1 MCGQSFSHHHALL
14 RHKRTNSEVQCRRQ
28 DSHNH
33 FGCEAAVAG
42 EFVKDIWDGG
52 TSNKV
57 WEDWSADELQTK
69 NPLLMLQQRLV
80 ARSTPGSLPPFLVNK
95 VFDVLTEKREDCSW
109 IDYLDVYYVINKT
122 ALSMTDADEMLRT
135 FIRILLRKDM
145 HSTLPKSC
153 RVIKKAV
160 QKAVLS
166 HFTYVTFKF
175 RLPYEWFTAQ
185 YAAMESV
192 ASGHF
197 ITVMEVL
204 AEMLIEIPVESF
216 NFFPVELRNQDGE
229 RMFREPA
236 TGHVFKEYCKIVK
249 EKCGDG
255 VYPLTIVINGDS
267 LILNKTG
274 ICHDIKMTLRL
285 H

>member
-1 MCGQSFSHHHALL
+1 M
-14 RHKRTNSEVQCRRQ
+14 
-28 DSHNH
+28 
-33 FGCEAAVAG
+33 
-42 EFVKDIWDGG
+42 
-52 TSNKV
+52 
-57 WEDWSADELQTK
+57 
-69 NPLLMLQQRLV
+69 
-80 ARSTPGSLPPFLVNK
+80 
-95 VFDVLTEKREDCSW
+95 
-109 IDYLDVYYVINKT
+109 NKT
-122 ALSMTDADEMLRT
+122 AMSVTDADEMLQT

-145 HSTLPKSC
+145 HTILPKSC

-175 RLPYEWFTAQ
+175 RLPDEWFTAQ
-185 YAAMESV
+185 YAAIESV

-216 NFFPVELRNQDGE
+216 NFVPVELRTEYGE
-229 RMFREPA
+229 RVFREPA
-236 TGHVFKEYCKIVK
+236 TGHVFREYYKLVK
-249 EKCGDG
+249 EKCGEG

-274 ICHDIKMTLRL
+274 T
-285 H
+285 